1 MKRADPEKLDRIAN
15 GISRPIRM
23 LGASLLI
30 GVTGAVVSFFFVPRA
45 TAEAFAYLLALGAV
59 FLFVMRAIAREPA
72 AVSALRSV
80 TLPVTSPRPIVAAG
94 LIGVMLIGAGLQDLA
109 AHAFGLLQSSDHAL
123 LRLTRVELALLL
135 PAVLVFAP
143 IAEEL
148 VFRYALQRRLQRHVN
163 ATLAVVLTSTLFA
176 ALHGLNPARFGAM
189 FVLGC
194 AAGALAATPGY
205 VALPVALHLGWNLA
219 AFVGMAVQ

>member
-1 MKRADPEKLDRIAN
+1 MKRADPEKLDCLAN
-15 GISRPIRM
+15 GISRPLRT

-30 GVTGAVVSFFFVPRA
+30 GVTGAVVSFFFVPRT
-45 TAEAFAYLLALGAV
+45 TAEAFAHLSALGAL

-72 AVSALRSV
+72 AVGALRSV

-94 LIGVMLIGAGLQDLA
+94 LIGVTLIGAGLQHLV
-109 AHAFGLLQSSDHAL
+109 AHAFVLLQPPDHVLPRPAH
-123 LRLTRVELALLL
+123 VELALLL

-148 VFRYALQRRLQRHVN
+148 VFRYALQRRLQRYAN
-163 ATLAVVLTSTLFA
+163 APLAIVLTSTLFA
-176 ALHGLNPARFGAM
+176 ALHGLNPPMFGAM

-205 VALPVALHLGWNLA
+205 VALPVALHLGCNVA
-219 AFVGMAVQ
+219 AFAGMAAR